1 MILAMLKV
9 MALSLVRDRGALA
22 MAFLLPPTIFVIFA
36 AIFSGTS
43 GDELRLQVAYGSE
56 VVTETAER
64 FEAAVRD
71 EPSLRV
77 RAETYASAEAVRAAV
92 AQGEADVGLVLRGD
106 LALPGEE
113 SPVLVLVDPGKL
125 MGGAIVS
132 GQVQRIISGSLA
144 DIGVARMAPSI
155 ETLVGG
161 FTPQQSAQ
169 LSAAITQLASEPPAD
184 TESGALVT
192 AETLQ
197 GRSGSGATVTYY
209 AGAVAILFLLFS
221 AMQGAATLIEERN
234 SGIVDRLAVGPAG
247 TDVVVIGKFL
257 FLTLQGTLQV
267 ALIFLVAAVAYQ
279 VDVQAVWPVWLII
292 TVLSASAAAGLGLA
306 VASAS
311 RTKQQAQT
319 VSTFA
324 VLVFSAIGG
333 SMVPR
338 FMMPPWLQDIGWF
351 TPNAWAI
358 EAYQGVLW
366 RDETLADLTASF
378 LPLAGLGVAGVL
390 VAVLVSRWRL
400 RL

>member
-56 VVTETAER
+56 IATETAKR
-64 FEAAVRD
+64 FETAVRN

-77 RAETYASAEAVRAAV
+77 RSETYASDDAVRAVV
-92 AQGEADVGLVLRGD
+92 AQGAADVGLVLRGD
-106 LALPGEE
+106 LTLSGAEP
-113 SPVLVLVDPGKL
+113 PVLVLVDPGKL

-132 GQVQRIISGSLA
+132 GQVQRILSGSLA

-155 ETLVGG
+155 ATLVGG

-169 LSAAITQLASEPPAD
+169 LTAAIAQMASEPPPHA
-184 TESGALVT
+184 ESGALVT

-247 TDVVVIGKFL
+247 TDVVVVGKFL

-279 VDVQAVWPVWLII
+279 VDVLGVWFIWLII

-366 RDETLADLTASF
+366 RNEPVADLTASF
-378 LPLAGLGVAGVL
+378 LPLAGLGLAGVL

>member
-9 MALSLVRDRGALA
+9 MALSLVRDRGALVL
-22 MAFLLPPTIFVIFA
+22 AFLLPPTIFVIFA

-43 GDELRLQVAYGSE
+43 GDELRLKLAYGTEISS
-56 VVTETAER
+56 ETATR
-64 FEAAVRD
+64 FEEAVRT

-77 RAETYASAEAVRAAV
+77 LPEQLTSEAAVREAVTL
-92 AQGEADVGLVLRGD
+92 GEADVGLVLRGD
-106 LALPGEE
+106 LTAVGGDA
-113 SPVLVLVDPGKL
+113 PVLIIVDPGKL
-125 MGGAIVS
+125 MGNAILA
-132 GQVQRIISGSLA
+132 GQVQRILASSLA

-155 ETLVGG
+155 GGLVGG

-169 LSAAITQLASEPPAD
+169 LAAAIAQMAETPPEDEEA
-184 TESGALVT
+184 GGLVT
-192 AETLQ
+192 SETLV
-197 GRSGSGATVTYY
+197 GRSGSSATVTYY

-257 FLTLQGTLQV
+257 FLTLQGTVQV
-267 ALIFLVAAVAYQ
+267 GLIFLVAALAYQ
-279 VDVQAVWPVWLII
+279 VDVLGRLPLWLLI
-292 TVLSASAAAGLGLA
+292 TVLSSAAAAGLGLA
-306 VASAS
+306 VASACT
-311 RTKQQAQT
+311 TKQQAQT
-319 VSTFA
+319 VSTFV

-338 FMMPPWLQDIGWF
+338 FMMPPWLQDIGWY

-358 EAYQGVLW
+358 EAYHGVLW

-378 LPLAGLGVAGVL
+378 LPLAALGLVGVL
-390 VAVLVSRWRL
+390 VAALVSRWRL

>member
-9 MALSLVRDRGALA
+9 MALSLIRDRGALA

-56 VVTETAER
+56 ITSDTASRFETAIR
-64 FEAAVRD
+64 N

-77 RAETYASAEAVRAAV
+77 LADSLASEQAVRTAV

-106 LALPGEE
+106 LALSGDV
-113 SPVLVLVDPGKL
+113 SPVLVIVDPGKL

-132 GQVQRIISGSLA
+132 GQVQRVLSGSLA

-155 ETLVGG
+155 ESLVGG

-169 LSAAITQLASEPPAD
+169 LAAAIDQMAAEPAAE
-184 TESGALVT
+184 TESGAVV
-192 AETLQ
+192 ASETLQ

-267 ALIFLVAAVAYQ
+267 ALIFVVAAFAYQ
-279 VDVQAVWPVWLII
+279 VDVVGVLPVWLLI

-306 VASAS
+306 VASAC

-338 FMMPPWLQDIGWF
+338 FMMPPWLQDIGWY

-366 RDETLADLTASF
+366 RDETLTNLTASF
-378 LPLAGLGVAGVL
+378 LPLAGLGVLGVL